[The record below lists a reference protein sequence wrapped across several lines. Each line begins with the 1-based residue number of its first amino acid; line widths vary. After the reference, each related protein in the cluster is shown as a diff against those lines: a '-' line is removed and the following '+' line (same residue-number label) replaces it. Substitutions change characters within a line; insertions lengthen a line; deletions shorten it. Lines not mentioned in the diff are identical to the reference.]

1 MTSKTRGPVD
11 TEEDS
16 GNPFEGFTGKLHM
29 RSRWVWVEGDLLATG
44 CPLAPWEHQCWLHPM
59 QLSLIT
65 SPQKAYCDDAI
76 PLEAQDIPVDYPLIR
91 ITFSLSFSWCWLQ
104 LEKSMIWLM
113 IFHYRI
119 DTGGGWVIHTQ
130 PMTFLIYTTTM
141 KMQTKERDDANALAE
156 LPCPLWKLLNGV
168 IPVCQSSFAWNIE
181 HRKTTST
188 PPKQLILW
196 AKCTFKLFCS
206 TLLEFKKLVVQYE
219 CVAFI

>member
-11 TEEDS
+11 TEEVS
-16 GNPFEGFTGKLHM
+16 GNPFEGFRGKLHM
-29 RSRWVWVEGDLLATG
+29 WSRWVWVEGDLLATG
-44 CPLAPWEHQCWLHPM
+44 CPLAPWERQCWLHPM

-104 LEKSMIWLM
+104 FEKSMIWLI

-130 PMTFLIYTTTM
+130 PMTFLIY
-141 KMQTKERDDANALAE
+141 QNADEGTRWRKCTCWAALSSLKTSE
-156 LPCPLWKLLNGV
+156 CRHTCVSPLLLVLRNNTQKQEALH
-168 IPVCQSSFAWNIE
+168 QSSSFFGQNLLL
-181 HRKTTST
+181 SCSV
-188 PPKQLILW
+188 L
-196 AKCTFKLFCS
+196 LFWS
-206 TLLEFKKLVVQYE
+206 LRSW
-219 CVAFI
+219 